1 MAGCLQERT
10 HAQHAANILAPF
22 QPPICATVNPDAT
35 DPSHVPGMDATA
47 ARRWR
52 QLSRT
57 ESPWLHEE
65 VATRMAQRLQWFREP
80 PSSWLHWEPV
90 LGGLQSHARLRVQLP
105 QASWHVMAE
114 QLPAAL
120 EATRESAA
128 RSWNPL
134 QWRRAP
140 VAPTLPADGQV
151 AMLWA
156 NMVLHHEP
164 QPQPLLQ
171 RWHGLIQTN
180 GFLMFSCLG
189 PDTLREL
196 RAVYA
201 QAGWPDPAHAFTDMH
216 DWGDMLVHSGFAE
229 PVMDM
234 ERITLSYSSAQAL
247 LDELRGLGRNLSLN
261 RHPAA
266 RGRVWRASLLQ
277 ALEAGLPRDDQGR
290 LLLSFEIIYGHA
302 YKPVPRVPMAAS
314 QSVSVDAMRAMLRAG
329 RG

>member
-1 MAGCLQERT
+1 MR
-10 HAQHAANILAPF
+10 AQHAANILAHF
-22 QPPICATVNPDAT
+22 QPLSTATVNLDAT
-35 DPSHVPGMDATA
+35 DSSSVPGMDATA

-52 QLSRT
+52 QLPRT

-65 VATRMAQRLQWFREP
+65 VASRMAQRLQWFREP

-90 LGGLQSHARLRVQLP
+90 LGGLQAHARLREQLP
-105 QASWHVMAE
+105 QAPWHVMAE
-114 QLPAAL
+114 RLPEAL
-120 EATRESAA
+120 DATRETAG

-134 QWRRAP
+134 QWRRSP
-140 VAPTLPADGQV
+140 VAHTLPVDGQV
-151 AMLWA
+151 GMLWA

-164 QPQPLLQ
+164 QPLPLLQ

-196 RAVYA
+196 RSVYT
-201 QAGWPDPAHAFTDMH
+201 QAGWHEPAQAFTDMH
-216 DWGDMLVHSGFAE
+216 DWGDLLVHSGFAE

-234 ERITLSYSSAQAL
+234 ERISLSYSSAQAL
-247 LDELRGLGRNLSLN
+247 LQELRGLGRNLSLT
-261 RHPAA
+261 RPAGL
-266 RGRVWRASLLQ
+266 RGRAWQRHLLQ
-277 ALEAGLPRDDQGR
+277 ALEVGLPRDDQGR

-302 YKPVPRVPMAAS
+302 YKPLPRVPVAAS

-329 RG
+329 RS

>member
-1 MAGCLQERT
+1 MPGHLQERAQT
-10 HAQHAANILAPF
+10 QHAANILARSKLLT
-22 QPPICATVNPDAT
+22 CATVNPDAT
-35 DPSHVPGMDATA
+35 EPSAVPGMDATA

-52 QLSRT
+52 QLPRT

-65 VATRMAQRLQWFREP
+65 VATRMVQRLQWFREP
-80 PSSWLHWEPV
+80 PASWLHWEPV
-90 LGGLQSHARLRVQLP
+90 LGGLQAHARLREQLP

-114 QLPAAL
+114 QLPLAL

-140 VAPTLPADGQV
+140 AANTLPADGQV

-164 QPQPLLQ
+164 QPLSLLK

-196 RAVYA
+196 RTVYA
-201 QAGWPDPAHAFTDMH
+201 QAGWHEPAHAFTDMH

-247 LDELRGLGRNLSLN
+247 LQELRGLGRNLSLN
-261 RHPAA
+261 RHAAA
-266 RGRVWRASLLQ
+266 RGRGWQMRLLQ
-277 ALEAGLPRDDQGR
+277 AIEAELPRDDQGR
-290 LLLSFEIIYGHA
+290 LLLSFEVIYGHA
-302 YKPVPRVPMAAS
+302 YKPVPRVPVSSS